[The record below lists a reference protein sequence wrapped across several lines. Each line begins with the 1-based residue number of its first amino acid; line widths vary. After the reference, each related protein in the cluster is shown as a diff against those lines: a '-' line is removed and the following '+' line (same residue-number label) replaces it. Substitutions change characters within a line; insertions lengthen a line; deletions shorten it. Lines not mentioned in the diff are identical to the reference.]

1 MRSTRKVRNTRVGA
15 RLRELH
21 GAVLDIV
28 SAINRP
34 QRDEALIRE
43 AGIPLDRALFPLLVS
58 VGRFGPIGIVQL
70 ADRVGRN
77 YTTVSRQIARLESLG
92 LVERQG
98 NAADG
103 RIREAIVSRK
113 GKAMTRRVDAARDR
127 MGRAVFATWDA
138 GEIDELTR
146 LMRRFAAAL
155 NDDARPAAAKPGKK
169 SGRRALTESR
179 ADQEQTTQLSRA
191 TARRLLQP
199 LVPSTR
205 SRSIRP

>member
-1 MRSTRKVRNTRVGA
+1 MRSTKNVRNTHVSTQ
-15 RLRELH
+15 LRKLH

-58 VGRFGPIGIVQL
+58 VGRFGPIGIVEL
-70 ADRVGRN
+70 ADRVGRD

-113 GKAMTRRVDAARDR
+113 GKATTRRVDAARDR
-127 MGRAVFATWDA
+127 IGRAVFATWDA
-138 GEIDELTR
+138 RDIDELTR
-146 LMRRFAAAL
+146 LMRKFADAI
-155 NDDARPAAAKPGKK
+155 NDDALDRPPPSPARNPGAE
-169 SGRRALTESR
+169 R
-179 ADQEQTTQLSRA
+179 
-191 TARRLLQP
+191 
-199 LVPSTR
+199 
-205 SRSIRP
+205 